1 MMSVA
6 NRMPLAVLLLASAV
20 PAAAWGQAPIPATPL
35 VPARAAEPRPSRD
48 VPPLTIGDKAP
59 AFEIA
64 EWVKGSPVKA
74 FEPGKTYVMEFWATW
89 CGPCRTSMPHISEL
103 QGQYG
108 DRVTFIGVSD
118 EKLDTVKGF
127 LDQPEWAAKTQ
138 YTFATDPDR
147 STHDSYMKAA
157 SQMGIPTA
165 FVVGKDGTVQ
175 WIGHPMNID
184 GPLAEVVAGTW
195 DAAAFKKQ
203 FDAEL
208 ASEKLRRE
216 TMGKVRAAMQ
226 KGDWDGVI
234 AVYDEVLAKNPD
246 DLQTLMSK
254 AQVLLTKAKRPADG
268 YAIAKSIVEKNGS
281 NPMLLNALAWMV
293 VENPEITDRDL
304 GFAVSTARKAV
315 EASGGKDGS
324 ILDTLAR
331 CLWESGD
338 KAGAIETQRKA
349 VEFAPE
355 GPMAEEMKATLNRYE
370 GDPKG

>member
-1 MMSVA
+1 MI
-6 NRMPLAVLLLASAV
+6 RMPFTTLAALFVASLAE
-20 PAAAWGQAPIPATPL
+20 GQVQIPATPL
-35 VPARAAEPRPSRD
+35 QPAAVRPQAESRP
-48 VPPLTIGDKAP
+48 VTPLAIGDRAP

-74 FEPGKTYVMEFWATW
+74 FEPGKAYVMEFWATW

-138 YTFATDPDR
+138 YTLATDPDR

-157 SQMGIPTA
+157 SQQGIPTA
-165 FVVGKDGTVQ
+165 FLVGQDGTVQ

-203 FDAEL
+203 FDAEI

-216 TMGKVRAAMQ
+216 TMGKVRTAMQ

-246 DLQTLMSK
+246 DLQALMSK

-268 YAIAKSIVEKNGS
+268 YAIAKSIVEKNAS
-281 NPMLLNALAWMV
+281 NPMILNALAWMV
-293 VENPEITDRDL
+293 VDNPEITERDL
-304 GFAVSTARKAV
+304 GFATSTARAAV

-338 KAGAIETQRKA
+338 RAGAIETQRKA
-349 VEFAPE
+349 VELAPE
-355 GPMAEEMKATLNRYE
+355 GPMGDEMKETLKRYE